1 MSPTVTP
8 TLDKANT
15 EQLAQGHGVFGRA
28 ADRADPCLR
37 LSAGLVHRV
46 HTGGLPRR
54 LSALSLIP
62 SSMSGTR
69 RPAESPPAG
78 QTGWL
83 RCMPSTLS
91 LIPSSIRRIIAKS
104 PNSMSTTPSRAIAG
118 LVQS

>member
-15 EQLAQGHGVFGRA
+15 EQLAQGRGVFGRA
-28 ADRADPCLR
+28 ADRADPCPR

-62 SSMSGTR
+62 SSI
-69 RPAESPPAG
+69 
-78 QTGWL
+78 L
-83 RCMPSTLS
+83 
-91 LIPSSIRRIIAKS
+91 RIIAKS
-104 PNSMSTTPSRAIAG
+104 PNSMSTTPSRAVAG